1 MAEQDTAP
9 IEEEEEQEMVDET
22 LEETATIAG
31 ASAEESGVET
41 LKAEAE
47 KNFAGWQRTLA
58 EFQNYRRRV
67 EREQEDM
74 RQRIALDTIAK
85 ILPVLD
91 DLERALASMPEE
103 QHESPW
109 VSGVSLISGKFNRLF
124 EEYNITPLDPV
135 GEEFDP
141 NLHQAISREDSDKY
155 DSGVV
160 METLQKGYISG
171 ETLVR
176 PALVR
181 VAN

>member
-9 IEEEEEQEMVDET
+9 IEEEEAEEQEMVEAT
-22 LEETATIAG
+22 LEAESETT
-31 ASAEESGVET
+31 AEADT
-41 LKAEAE
+41 DDALKAEAE
-47 KNFAGWQRTLA
+47 KNLAGWQRTLA
-58 EFQNYRRRV
+58 EFQNYKRRV

-91 DLERALASMPEE
+91 DLERALASIPEE
-103 QHESPW
+103 QQESPW

-124 EEYNITPLDPV
+124 EEYDITPLDPV
-135 GEEFDP
+135 GEDFDP
-141 NLHQAISREDSDKY
+141 NLHQAISREDSDEY
-155 DSGVV
+155 ESGVV
-160 METLQKGYISG
+160 METLQKGYMSG

-176 PALVR
+176 PAIVR